1 MRYPKSF
8 LKRCY
13 DLTGIIPGKDLSFMY
28 ILKNACKSITRSSGR
43 NILIG
48 IIVIVIAVSSSVA
61 LSIKRA
67 ASKAEET
74 GLADLQVTAQISVD
88 RQAMME
94 QARSAGGDIREAMQN
109 TTDLSLDELEKYAAS
124 DSVKDFYF
132 TLSSS
137 INASGDLSA
146 VDTSDSSTESSSTAA
161 ANPFGDRGGPQGG
174 MGDQGDFT
182 ITGYSSD
189 TAMTSFVNGTSVISD
204 GEMFDEG
211 TADRVCVISNELALL
226 NSLAVGDSIVLAN
239 PNTQDETYTFTI
251 VGIYTSTAAASSA
264 GGMSFSTSTD
274 PANQIYTSYN
284 TLKAV
289 TDASESVAVTS
300 TDEDTGREQTTALR
314 SRLSSTYVL
323 GDAAGYEAF
332 KSDTAAMGLTSPYT
346 VSSND
351 ISNYESSL
359 VPLQNLSK
367 FASTFVLVVLLIGG
381 IILVAFNI
389 FNIRERKYEVG
400 VLTAIGMK
408 KTKVA
413 AQFISELFLVT
424 IIAIFIGTSVGAVMS
439 VPVAGKLLESQIT
452 AQQEEA
458 TQTQQNF
465 GRPDRP
471 GGTPSVSG
479 SNAARTPPAGF
490 GGRVVNYVSDI
501 NASTDLVVVGELI
514 GIGILLTLLSSCA
527 AIIFIMRYEPLKIL
541 SERS

>member
-1 MRYPKSF
+1 MRYTKSF

-13 DLTGIIPGKDLSFMY
+13 DLIGITPGKDISFMY
-28 ILKNACKSITRSSGR
+28 ILKNACRSITRSFGR
-43 NILIG
+43 NVLIG

-67 ASKAEET
+67 AAKAEET
-74 GLADLQVTAQISVD
+74 GLADLQITAQISVD

-94 QARSAGGDIREAMQN
+94 QARSAGGDMREAMQN
-109 TTDLSLDELEKYAAS
+109 ITDLSLDELKKYAAS

-146 VDTSDSSTESSSTAA
+146 VDTSDSSTASDSKDTV
-161 ANPFGDRGGPQGG
+161 NPFGDRGGPQGG
-174 MGDQGDFT
+174 MGDEGDFT

-189 TAMTSFVNGTSVISD
+189 AAMTSFVNGTSVISD
-204 GEMFDEG
+204 GVMFDEG
-211 TADRVCVISNELALL
+211 TSDMVCVINSELATL
-226 NSLAVGDSIVLAN
+226 NSIAVGDTIVLAN
-239 PNTQDETYTFTI
+239 PNATDETYTLT
-251 VGIYTSTAAASSA
+251 VAGIYTSTAAASTDV
-264 GGMSFSTSTD
+264 GMSFSTSTD

-289 TDASESVAVTS
+289 TDSSASVAVTS

-314 SRLSSTYVL
+314 SMVSSTYVL
-323 GDAAGYEAF
+323 SDAAEYEAF
-332 KSDTAAMGLTSPYT
+332 KIDASAMGLTSPYT
-346 VSSND
+346 VSSSD
-351 ISNYESSL
+351 ISNYESSMI
-359 VPLQNLSK
+359 PLQNLSK
-367 FASTFVLVVLLIGG
+367 FATYFVLVVLLIGG

-408 KTKVA
+408 KHKVA
-413 AQFISELFLVT
+413 MQFITELFLVT
-424 IIAIFIGTSVGAVMS
+424 LIAIVIGTAAGAAGS
-439 VPVAGKLLESQIT
+439 VPVADKLLESQIT
-452 AQQEEA
+452 AQQEKT

-465 GRPDRP
+465 GRPGQTGGLAAP
-471 GGTPSVSG
+471 GGIP
-479 SNAARTPPAGF
+479 ARFNT
-490 GGRVVNYVSDI
+490 RVVSYVSDI
-501 NASTDLVVVGELI
+501 NASTDMVVVAELM
-514 GIGILLTLLSSCA
+514 GIGILLTLLSSFA